1 MTMHASQSLYR
12 VLLRLCPADLR
23 AEFGAEMEAL
33 FLADLQRARGVG
45 KLRVWSRAIADVL
58 MHGLG
63 ARNDSWTRVR
73 HTSAYV
79 EYETGRFWMDT
90 WRYDLRHALRMMSR
104 QRGTTAII
112 LLTLALAIGANTAV
126 FSAVHTVLIRPLPYQ
141 QPESLVMLWEKR
153 EAEGVMKNPVSA
165 ADYLDWARLAG
176 SFTAMAAFTDMT
188 ADLTGEG
195 DPEKLPVGAVSPP
208 FFQVFG
214 VRPLHGRTLE
224 AGEDTIGR
232 HRVVVLG
239 HALWRQRFGAD
250 AAAVGRTISLNGI
263 AHQIVGVLPPDVVF
277 PHGESQ
283 LFLPLILEAPNEP
296 PSRVSHNFSVYARL
310 KPGVTM
316 AQALAEMDRI
326 GKDLEQQ
333 YPQMSRGHGAHVASL
348 TEEITGPVER
358 TLVVLMAAVGFI
370 LLIACINV
378 TNLLLAKSA
387 GRRREMAVRSAIGA
401 GRGRLIRQVL
411 VECGVLA
418 VAGGIA
424 GLVLA
429 LWCVRVL
436 AAQLPAVARPDQGV
450 VFSVPVLLFTFAACV
465 ISGMLAGALPAWHLV
480 REDPSESLKEGGRGP
495 VSLKRGLRFGLIVA
509 EVALTSLLLVG
520 AGLTLRSFQ
529 TVLAQDPGIDTNNR
543 LTFRIGLPGARYKGS
558 EAAFRFFSEL
568 ESRLAAEPTIRAVGG
583 TMLPPLSG
591 LDGRRGVV
599 IENRE
604 VGPGDGPTRAHP
616 RVVTSNYLQAIGSR
630 VREGRGFVPSD
641 TATSL
646 PVAIV
651 NETMAKRYWPGVSA
665 IGGRVRF
672 TDQETW
678 REVVGIIGDVKHWGL
693 DAPVNPELYVPTSQ
707 FPTFA
712 QTFVLLT
719 NGDPLALIPL
729 AQRHVRELDPNL
741 PLFQVRTMDDVA
753 ARSVERRR
761 WTMTLL
767 AVFAGLALVLAAA
780 GIYGVM
786 AHLVA
791 LRTPEIGVR
800 LTLGAKPGMVMRQ
813 VLGEGAVQAA
823 IGLAIG
829 LAASL
834 AMMQG
839 LRTILFGVEPTD
851 PMTMIVVGVSLMLVA
866 LVAVTVPAVRAMRID
881 PVTALRQ

>member
-1 MTMHASQSLYR
+1 
-12 VLLRLCPADLR
+12 
-23 AEFGAEMEAL
+23 
-33 FLADLQRARGVG
+33 
-45 KLRVWSRAIADVL
+45 
-58 MHGLG
+58 
-63 ARNDSWTRVR
+63 
-73 HTSAYV
+73 
-79 EYETGRFWMDT
+79 MDT

-126 FSAVHTVLIRPLPYQ
+126 FSAVHTVLIRPLPYE

-153 EAEGVMKNPVSA
+153 EAEGVMKNSVSA
-165 ADYLDWARLAG
+165 ADYLDWARLAT
-176 SFTAMAAFTDMT
+176 SFTAMAAFNELT

-208 FFQVFG
+208 FFRVFG
-214 VRPLHGRTLE
+214 VRPLHGRTFE
-224 AGEDTIGR
+224 AGEDAIGR
-232 HRVVVLG
+232 NRVIVLG
-239 HALWRQRFGAD
+239 HALWRQRFGGD
-250 AAAVGRTISLNGI
+250 PAVVGKTITLNGI
-263 AHQIVGVLPPDVVF
+263 PHQVVGVLPPDVTF
-277 PHGESQ
+277 PQGEPQ

-296 PSRVSHNFSVYARL
+296 PSRVSHNFNVFARL

-316 AQALAEMDRI
+316 AQAVSEMDRI
-326 GKDLEQQ
+326 GKDLEKQ
-333 YPQMSRGHGAHVASL
+333 YPQLSRGHGAHVTSL
-348 TEEITGPVER
+348 PDEITGPVER
-358 TLVVLMAAVGFI
+358 TLVVLMAAVAFI

-378 TNLLLAKSA
+378 TNLLLAKA
-387 GRRREMAVRSAIGA
+387 TGRRREMAVRSAIGA
-401 GRGRLIRQVL
+401 ARGRLIRQVL
-411 VECGVLA
+411 VECSVIA
-418 VAGGIA
+418 VAGGVA

-429 LWCVRVL
+429 IWCVRVL
-436 AAQLPAVARPDQGV
+436 AAQLPAVARPDQTV
-450 VFSVPVLLFTFAACV
+450 VFSMPVLIFTLTACLL
-465 ISGMLAGALPAWHLV
+465 SGVLAGALPAWHLV
-480 REDPSESLKEGGRGP
+480 REDPESLKEGGRGP

-529 TVLAQDPGIDTNNR
+529 TVLSQDAGIETEGR

-568 ESRLAAEPTIRAVGG
+568 ESRLAAEPMIRAVGG
-583 TMLPPLSG
+583 TMLPPLTG

-616 RVVTSNYLQAIGSR
+616 RVVTTNYLQAAGAR
-630 VREGRGFVPSD
+630 VREGRGFVASD
-641 TATSL
+641 TGTSM

-672 TDQETW
+672 TDQEVW
-678 REVVGIIGDVKHWGL
+678 REVVGIIADVKHWGL

-712 QTFVLLT
+712 LTFVLLT
-719 NGDPLALIPL
+719 NGDPLALVPI
-729 AQRHVRELDPNL
+729 AQRHVRELDANL
-741 PLFQVRTMDDVA
+741 PLFQVRTMDEVA

-767 AVFAGLALVLAAA
+767 GVFAVLALVLAAA

-800 LTLGAKPGMVMRQ
+800 LTLGARPAAVMRQ
-813 VLGEGAVQAA
+813 VLREGAIQAL
-823 IGLAIG
+823 IGLTIG
-829 LAASL
+829 LVASL
-834 AMMQG
+834 ALMQG
-839 LRTILFGVEPTD
+839 LRTILFGIEPTD
-851 PMTMIVVGVSLMLVA
+851 PLTLIAVGVSLMLVA
-866 LVAVTVPAVRAMRID
+866 LVAVAVPALRAMRID
-881 PVTALRQ
+881 PVTALRGEA